1 MGGKGLC
8 GVLMTESLVL
18 VSQHL
23 RVSTGSTEQKNV
35 PDLFSENYKILLRE
49 IKENVSKWKDIPCS

>member
-23 RVSTGSTEQKNV
+23 QVSTGSTEQKNV
-35 PDLFSENYKILLRE
+35 LEMMKFIQARG
-49 IKENVSKWKDIPCS
+49 